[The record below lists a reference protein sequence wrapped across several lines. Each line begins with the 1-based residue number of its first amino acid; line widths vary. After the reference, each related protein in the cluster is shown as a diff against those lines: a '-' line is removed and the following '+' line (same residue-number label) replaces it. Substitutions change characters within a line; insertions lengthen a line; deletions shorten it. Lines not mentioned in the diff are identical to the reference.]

1 MTQLTVNLPSEL
13 RAELEKRIRHT
24 EFESLEEYVQF
35 VLRTIV
41 EEDADQADHK
51 IDGDDHD
58 HVEERLKDLG
68 YV

>member
-1 MTQLTVNLPSEL
+1 MTQLTVDLPTDL
-13 RAELEKRIRHT
+13 RKELEERIRHT
-24 EFESLEEYVQF
+24 EFDSLEEYVRF

-41 EEDADQADHK
+41 EEEDQADHK
-51 IDGDDHD
+51 VDRDDQD